1 MVNFAVYDILL
12 YPPSDLMPSTA
23 LQGAVILS
31 DHRNGM
37 ITWHYK
43 GGGGAIMEFKPSLRT
58 LSSGGM
64 P

>member
-1 MVNFAVYDILL
+1 
-12 YPPSDLMPSTA
+12 MPSTA

-31 DHRNGM
+31 DRRNGM

-43 GGGGAIMEFKPSLRT
+43 GGGAIMEFKPSLLT